1 MRTPELNDTADAE
14 LACEDIVLHA
24 NGLAFSARAC
34 GEGPI
39 VLCLHGFPDHRR
51 SYRLQM
57 SALAKAGFR
66 AVAPSLRGYEP
77 ASQPRDGDYHVVRMA
92 EDVIAWIDCL
102 GATRVHLVGH
112 DWGAIIAYAA
122 AALAP
127 ERLLSLT
134 TLAVP
139 DLGGL
144 LRHQGLRILPRQ
156 LRRSWYIL
164 FFQLPWLPDAALQM
178 RDSALI
184 DKLWHDWSPGWSPP
198 ASELEIVKTALS
210 KPGVRTAALAYYRS
224 LFSLGKQGR
233 QTLALHLRAIETPTL
248 AITGARDGCMDT
260 SLYEDS
266 MHANDFPGGLRIE
279 RIAGAGH
286 FPHQERPE
294 EVNRLLIEWF
304 AQHTPV

>member
-1 MRTPELNDTADAE
+1 MRTPELEDTAGGE
-14 LACEDIVLHA
+14 FACEDIVLHA
-24 NGLAFSARAC
+24 NGLSFSARTC
-34 GEGPI
+34 GQGPI

-57 SALAKAGFR
+57 SALAMAGFR

-77 ASQPRDGDYHVVRMA
+77 SSQPLDDDYHVVRMA
-92 EDVIAWIDCL
+92 EDVIAWIDAL
-102 GATRVHLVGH
+102 GASRVHLVGH

-134 TLAVP
+134 TLSVP

-156 LRRSWYIL
+156 WRRSWYIL
-164 FFQLPWLPDAALQM
+164 FFQLPWLPDAALQL
-178 RDSALI
+178 RDSALV

-210 KPGVRTAALAYYRS
+210 KPGVRAAALSYYRS
-224 LFSLGKQGR
+224 LFSLGREGR
-233 QTLALHLRAIETPTL
+233 QTLALHLRSIETPTL
-248 AITGARDGCMDT
+248 AITGAQDGCMDT
-260 SLYEDS
+260 TLYEDS
-266 MHANDFPGGLRIE
+266 MHANDFSGGLRIE
-279 RIAGAGH
+279 RIASAGH
-286 FPHQERPE
+286 FPHQERPD
-294 EVNRLLIEWF
+294 EVNRLLLEWLT
-304 AQHTPV
+304 HNTPE